1 MQVSDTVIMHNT
13 KLTETSNTKAKLS
26 WEKEF
31 WDKQVMQSIDGQK
44 FKTSEHGS
52 KLPPMEQETSA
63 PQNALNSETSNNPY
77 QNKELNHK
85 NNSKPVSLE
94 HHAVLRNSQLNYSSS
109 FVSITTKASDI
120 QAAEHGIK
128 ANQGITQ
135 SINHSTSL
143 KQYLIL
149 EKDNKAKVFTSQGE
163 QTLSYRYRLAEAMS
177 FFGLKLQALIVRGKD
192 L

>member
-1 MQVSDTVIMHNT
+1 MQVSDTTTMHNI
-13 KLTETSNTKAKLS
+13 KLTETSNTKTKLS

-31 WDKQVMQSIDGQK
+31 WDKQVMQSIDGQE

-52 KLPPMEQETSA
+52 KLPPLEQETSV
-63 PQNALNSETSNNPY
+63 PQNAIITGTRKNSY

-85 NNSKPVSLE
+85 NNIKPVSLE
-94 HHAVLRNSQLNYSSS
+94 HHPIIRNSQSNHSSS
-109 FVSITTKASDI
+109 FVSITTKTSDI
-120 QAAEHGIK
+120 KVAENGIK

-143 KQYLIL
+143 KKYLIL